1 MKSLPPCTPRC
12 RSLSAWACKA
22 LPGTSSRSLSS
33 WNPSQ
38 RLCYSIMALVM
49 SLATLITSNLGG
61 FLLGLLLGLV
71 GGSLAFAWNP

>member
-1 MKSLPPCTPRC
+1 
-12 RSLSAWACKA
+12 
-22 LPGTSSRSLSS
+22 
-33 WNPSQ
+33 
-38 RLCYSIMALVM
+38 MALVM